1 MQVQPCKVPSASGK
15 GGTCRGAGA
24 GLGPPSSP
32 HSAPSPGLHPRA
44 RMGEAVAAPRLGELR
59 KRLDQA
65 LRHVLGF
72 SGCPAQDQQ
81 SDSMILSGPFVLSV
95 L

>member
-1 MQVQPCKVPSASGK
+1 
-15 GGTCRGAGA
+15 
-24 GLGPPSSP
+24 
-32 HSAPSPGLHPRA
+32 
-44 RMGEAVAAPRLGELR
+44 MGEAVAAPRLGELR